1 LGERSYAHTS
11 DFSAEALF
19 GICYCCKK
27 KMNFSR
33 RARGNPSSTASEL
46 SGEIPERGHL
56 RPGFTTSAKLGAVN
70 YIQSIAC
77 AVDSEDLLFRPQ
89 SDRGIVCCRRA
100 DPLLFPRFAI
110 AKGLAA
116 GALRWFNHHFY
127 PEANKMR
134 KFLSVLFIFSLSA
147 LNVFAIDMKA
157 TIDAETEKVLPQ
169 VIEWR
174 RHLHQYPE
182 LSNREFKTAEFIEKY
197 LRQLGLEVRTKIAKT
212 GVVGILK
219 GGQPGATIGLR
230 ADMDALPVTERVNI
244 PFASKEKGE
253 YNGQPVGVMHAC
265 GHDSH
270 VAMLLGTATVLSK
283 LKDKVPGTVVFIFQ
297 PAEEGPPASEE
308 GGAPLMVK
316 EGVMDNPKIDAIFGI
331 HINAQTEIGKLTYRS
346 GSFMAA
352 SDWFTI
358 KVKGKQ
364 THGSTPWTGVDP
376 IAVASQIITG
386 LQMIVSRQSEL
397 TKAPVVI
404 TIGRINGGVRENI
417 IPEEMTMSG
426 TIRTLDEQM
435 QKTVHEKIK
444 TTAEKIAE
452 SAGATAEVTID
463 VKTPVTYN
471 TPELVRATL
480 SSLEKAVGKE
490 NLVEMNWVTGAEDFA
505 FYRQK
510 APAFFFNVGGMPAG
524 KNPKDAAPHHTPD
537 FYIDDS
543 RLDVGIKA
551 FCNIVFDYQPLA
563 KTAAYH
569 KR

>member
-1 LGERSYAHTS
+1 M
-11 DFSAEALF
+11 
-19 GICYCCKK
+19 KK
-27 KMNFSR
+27 
-33 RARGNPSSTASEL
+33 L
-46 SGEIPERGHL
+46 I
-56 RPGFTTSAKLGAVN
+56 
-70 YIQSIAC
+70 
-77 AVDSEDLLFRPQ
+77 
-89 SDRGIVCCRRA
+89 
-100 DPLLFPRFAI
+100 
-110 AKGLAA
+110 
-116 GALRWFNHHFY
+116 
-127 PEANKMR
+127 
-134 KFLSVLFIFSLSA
+134 SVLFVFSLLANQSFAADMSA
-147 LNVFAIDMKA
+147 AIN
-157 TIDAETEKVLPQ
+157 AETAKVLPQ

-174 RHLHQYPE
+174 RHLHQFPE
-182 LSNREFKTAEFIEKY
+182 LSNREFKTAEFVEKY

-230 ADMDALPVTERVNI
+230 ADMDGLPVTERVDI
-244 PFASKEKGE
+244 PFASKEKSD
-253 YNGQPVGVMHAC
+253 YNGQQVGVMHAC

-270 VAMLLGTATVLSK
+270 VAMLLGTATVLSRM
-283 LKDKVPGTVVFIFQ
+283 KDKVPGTVVFIFQ
-297 PAEEGPPASEE
+297 PAEEGPPAGEE

-331 HINAQTEIGKLTYRS
+331 HIDALTEIGKIRYRS

-404 TIGRINGGVRENI
+404 TVGRINGGVRENI

-435 QKTVHEKIK
+435 QKEVHEKIK
-444 TTAEKIAE
+444 LTAQKIAE
-452 SAGATAEVTID
+452 SMGATAEVTID

-471 TPELVRATL
+471 TPELVRASL
-480 SSLEKAVGKE
+480 ASLEKAVGKE
-490 NLVEMNWVTGAEDFA
+490 NLLETNWITGAEDFA
-505 FYRQK
+505 FYRAK
-510 APAFFFNVGGMPAG
+510 APAFFFNVGGMPKG
-524 KNPKDAAPHHTPD
+524 KNRKDAAPHHTPD

-543 RLDVGIKA
+543 RLDAGIKA
-551 FCNIVFDYQPLA
+551 FSNIVFDFQPLA
-563 KTAAYH
+563 KTAVHH